1 MMLWRVIMACSAA
14 KSFVL
19 SLLESRTCVSSDGDF
34 RYEPVGEQQVL
45 TVVLIFDSFIH
56 FAQTKT
62 NVRVRDLC
70 VCQGLAT
77 RLNQSSLIPPM
88 DQF

>member
-45 TVVLIFDSFIH
+45 TVVLILTHSFISPK
-56 FAQTKT
+56 QK
-62 NVRVRDLC
+62 R
-70 VCQGLAT
+70 
-77 RLNQSSLIPPM
+77 M
-88 DQF
+88 